1 MAIYQ
6 DFLDRTSD
14 ALVSG
19 DAEGFLRHVHLRHQI
34 VTENGIIEVADMT
47 AALKHFDG
55 FFGALR
61 AAGADS
67 YVRTAQSAEFV
78 SPDRIIGRHIA
89 HITAGGKLVTPAYRE
104 RNGDREARRRL
115 GYVMGPPPVCM
126 PWAGPT
132 SCPGRRTNDAT
143 GIGYLPDLSRRR
155 FAHDH
160 VGGLRRRRAQHG
172 LSPDD
177 GNRGR
182 GHVVCCT

>member
-89 HITAGGKLVTPAYRE
+89 HITAGGKLVTPAYE
-104 RNGDREARRRL
+104 NEMEIERL
-115 GYVMGPPPVCM
+115 GGVWGMSWVRHRVHAVGWP
-126 PWAGPT
+126 
-132 SCPGRRTNDAT
+132 D
-143 GIGYLPDLSRRR
+143 ILPREE
-155 FAHDH
+155 
-160 VGGLRRRRAQHG
+160 
-172 LSPDD
+172 
-177 GNRGR
+177 NE
-182 GHVVCCT
+182 